1 MTMDPES
8 PTRPDLTDFE
18 TRLGYRFKDPSLLE
32 TALRHASRAHEEP
45 GAASNERMEFLGD
58 AVIGLVVAHSLY
70 EAHPAWEEGDL
81 SRALQQLVDRP
92 AFAALARRLELA
104 PHLQLGRTEL
114 QSGGEAKDSILA
126 NAMEAVVGAI
136 HLDGGLE
143 AAREFVERVYG
154 EALAEGAPRAQ
165 VDIKTRF
172 QEAVM
177 ALHGEFPR
185 YELLADSGVE
195 GDETRFTT
203 RAVVK
208 DEYWGSGSG
217 RTKRA
222 AEFAAAQEGLARP
235 EGQGAGND

>member
-1 MTMDPES
+1 MEPEPRS
-8 PTRPDLTDFE
+8 RPNLAE
-18 TRLGYRFKDPSLLE
+18 LEARLGYSFHDRSLLE
-32 TALRHASRAHEEP
+32 TALRHASRAYEEP
-45 GAASNERMEFLGD
+45 GTESNERMEFLGD

-92 AFAALARRLELA
+92 AFAALALRLELA

-114 QSGGEAKDSILA
+114 QSGGDAKESILA
-126 NAMEAVVGAI
+126 NAMEAVVGAL

-143 AAREFVERVYG
+143 AVRELVQRVYG
-154 EALAEGAPRAQ
+154 EALGEGAPRPP
-165 VDIKTRF
+165 VDVKTRF
-172 QEAVM
+172 QEEVM
-177 ALHGEFPR
+177 ARHGEFPR

-195 GDETRFTT
+195 GDHSRFTT
-203 RAVVK
+203 RAVVR

-222 AEFAAAQEGLARP
+222 AEFAAAQEGLARL
-235 EGQGAGND
+235 EGQGAGDD